1 MSLKGSHIHIDA
13 IRTQVCVNYQ
23 DEDVLRE
30 ECKEGRE
37 FGFTGKQAIHPSQI
51 DIIQEM
57 FLPDP
62 KGKLYIDGWI
72 LLIGCLQS
80 IHVVG

>member
-1 MSLKGSHIHIDA
+1 MD
-13 IRTQVCVNYQ
+13 YQ
-23 DEDVLRE
+23 DQNALRE

-62 KGKLYIDGWI
+62 KGAYIYYT
-72 LLIGCLQS
+72 LS
-80 IHVVG
+80 

>member
-1 MSLKGSHIHIDA
+1 M
-13 IRTQVCVNYQ
+13 NYQ
-23 DEDVLRE
+23 DQDVLRE

-62 KGKLYIDGWI
+62 KGKLYVDGCI
-72 LLIGCLQS
+72 LLIDCLQI
-80 IHVVG
+80 IHAE